1 MLITILIL
9 NLINLTGILI
19 AGVIFFK
26 RNYTIMAIEEWNTI
40 AAVFNACAE
49 YGLIN
54 ENNEF
59 IPPSELPV
67 EEKAGGVGSFF
78 RDCIEETEEEYEEE

>member
-1 MLITILIL
+1 MLTTILVL
-9 NLINLTGILI
+9 NLINLTGILL

-59 IPPSELPV
+59 IPPSELPA
-67 EEKAGGVGSFF
+67 EEKAGGVGFF
-78 RDCIEETEEEYEEE
+78 QEQLIPEEEGEEE